1 MKDHVISFSFC
12 FTSHQ
17 SEILYQYR
25 DIKGANPITP
35 YGHLAKKNERCIIY
49 VALVYQT
56 FVLYCILKWL
66 SVLGY

>member
-35 YGHLAKKNERCIIY
+35 YGHLAKKKMKG
-49 VALVYQT
+49 ALYM
-56 FVLYCILKWL
+56 
-66 SVLGY
+66 